1 MSAPQNPQDFPQ
13 PSSAF
18 AGSAT
23 RANPVSK
30 KLAKAW
36 QPKGTSLENLLATLS
51 RYALRVIDR
60 RTGEAYSAD
69 ELADGGLAAASSI
82 THGRLAVAGGV
93 LAIPITH
100 RYVAKTTGGVE
111 ALTLA
116 NGAFIGQRIN
126 IRLVTDGGNG
136 TLTPTTKTGFATVVF
151 EDAGDFVELEWT
163 ADGWIIIAA
172 GGLTAQPTITV

>member
-13 PSSAF
+13 PSAEF
-18 AGSAT
+18 AGTAQ
-23 RANPVSK
+23 RANPVAQ
-30 KLAKAW
+30 KLARSW
-36 QPKGTSLENLLATLS
+36 QPKGTNLENLLATLS

-60 RTGEAYSAD
+60 TSGNAYSAD

-82 THGRLAVAGGV
+82 THGRLAVAGGT
-93 LAIPITH
+93 LAIPTTH

-116 NGAFIGQRIN
+116 NGRFIGQRIN
-126 IRLVTDGGNG
+126 IRLTTDGGNG
-136 TLTPTTKTGFATVVF
+136 TLTPATKTGFATVVF

-163 ADGWIIIAA
+163 ADGWIIIGI
-172 GGLTAQPTITV
+172 GGLTAQPTVTV